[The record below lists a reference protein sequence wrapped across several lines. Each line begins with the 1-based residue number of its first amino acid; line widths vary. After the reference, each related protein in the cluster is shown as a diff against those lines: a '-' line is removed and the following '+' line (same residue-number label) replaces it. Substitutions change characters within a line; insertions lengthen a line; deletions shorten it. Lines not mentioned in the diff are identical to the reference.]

1 MKYLFVAGALC
12 LSAVATTA
20 SEQSDAA
27 AVFAQ
32 SQDAAWISHHA
43 IVNEITAKDQSTNL
57 LSQADINTLDQTW
70 RTEVGTADAPLI
82 ASVMNN
88 AASEHLRT
96 HVAEAGGRITEV
108 FVMDARG
115 LNVASSA
122 ITSDYWQG
130 DEAKWIDTYM
140 KGADAIHV
148 SEVEFDE
155 SAQTYQMQVS
165 MSVTDP
171 ASGAVIGAVT
181 FGLDAQAF
189 F

>member
-1 MKYLFVAGALC
+1 
-12 LSAVATTA
+12 
-20 SEQSDAA
+20 
-27 AVFAQ
+27 
-32 SQDAAWISHHA
+32 
-43 IVNEITAKDQSTNL
+43 
-57 LSQADINTLDQTW
+57 
-70 RTEVGTADAPLI
+70 
-82 ASVMNN
+82 MNN